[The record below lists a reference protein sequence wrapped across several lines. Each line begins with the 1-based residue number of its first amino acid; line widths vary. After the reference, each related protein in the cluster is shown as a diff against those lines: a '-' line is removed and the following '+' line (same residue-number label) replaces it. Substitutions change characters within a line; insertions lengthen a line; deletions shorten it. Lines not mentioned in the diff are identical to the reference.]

1 MDTMKKVLSVLVFLI
16 VTFKLNAQVLPTSD
30 LLLWLKSDTGVDT
43 LNGTVSRW
51 HDQSSNGND
60 AIQTDLSR
68 QPLLVGNILNGKPV
82 LRFNGLHDRLEFTN
96 STPMSRFTIFMV
108 VKNDPGGGSNPDH
121 VIAFGPQGGV
131 WDSWYFILFM
141 GVDNITDRIE
151 IGGPDGGIRAVA
163 PNLSAYGEWR
173 NISITTNQTI
183 YSTTLR
189 WNGNNATMTPVV
201 GTNMAINAPMGTGG
215 GIAGTDGDP
224 SGNTL
229 TAKCD
234 FAEILIYN
242 RVVSDSERTAVE
254 NYLSLKYNI
263 VTGIGDQKGKIIPE
277 RFALLQNYPNPFNP
291 STVIKYAIPFESN
304 VNIRFY
310 NCLGQTVR
318 EVNEGIRQP
327 GNYEINFNS
336 SGLASGIYF
345 YSIKAVSSDGK
356 NDYRAVKKMML
367 LK

>member
-1 MDTMKKVLSVLVFLI
+1 MKKALSVLVVLFVI
-16 VTFKLNAQVLPTSD
+16 FQLNAQGLPTSE
-30 LLLWLKSDTGVDT
+30 LLIWLKSDTGVDT

-51 HDQSSNGND
+51 HDQSGNGND
-60 AIQTDLSR
+60 VIQTDSSR
-68 QPLLVGNILNGKPV
+68 QPLLLGNILNGKPV
-82 LRFNGLHDRLEFTN
+82 LRFNGLHDRLEFTSSN
-96 STPMSRFTIFMV
+96 PMSKFSIFMV
-108 VKNDPGGGSNPDH
+108 VKNDPGGGQNPDH
-121 VIAFGPQGGV
+121 VMAFGPLGGS

-141 GVDNITDRIE
+141 GVDNVTDRIE
-151 IGGPDGGIRAVA
+151 IGGPDGGIRAVT

-242 RVVSDSERTAVE
+242 RVVSDSERTVVE
-254 NYLSLKYNI
+254 NYLSLKYNL
-263 VTGIGDQKGKIIPE
+263 VTGIGDQQKIIIPE
-277 RFALLQNYPNPFNP
+277 RFTLSQNYPNPFNP
-291 STVIKYAIPFESN
+291 STIIKYAIPFESN

-310 NCLGQTVR
+310 NSLGQIVR
-318 EVNEGIRQP
+318 VVNEGNRQP
-327 GNYEINFNS
+327 GNYDINFNS
-336 SGLASGIYF
+336 YGLASGIYF
-345 YSIKAVSSDGK
+345 YSIIAVSADGK
-356 NDYRAVKKMML
+356 NDFTAVKKMIL

>member
-1 MDTMKKVLSVLVFLI
+1 MKKTLTVLVGLF
-16 VTFKLNAQVLPTSD
+16 VSFQLNAQVLPTSD

-51 HDQSSNGND
+51 HDQSGNGND
-60 AIQTDLSR
+60 AIQTDSSR
-68 QPLLVGNILNGKPV
+68 QPLLVSNILNGKPV
-82 LRFNGLHDRLEFTN
+82 LRFNGIHDRLEFTN
-96 STPMSRFTIFMV
+96 STSMSRFTIFMV

-121 VIAFGPQGGV
+121 VIAFGPQGGG
-131 WDSWYFILFM
+131 WDSWLFILFM
-141 GVDNITDRIE
+141 GVDNIPDRIE

-201 GTNMAINAPMGTGG
+201 GTNMTINAPMGTGG

-242 RVVSDSERTAVE
+242 RVVSDSERTVVD
-254 NYLSLKYNI
+254 NYLSLKYNL
-263 VTGIGDQKGKIIPE
+263 VTGIGDQQEKIIPE
-277 RFALLQNYPNPFNP
+277 RFTLSQNYPNPFNP
-291 STVIKYAIPFESN
+291 STVIKYAIPFEST

-310 NCLGQTVR
+310 NSLGQIVR
-318 EVNEGIRQP
+318 EVNEGNRQS

-345 YSIKAVSSDGK
+345 YSIIAISADGK
-356 NDYRAVKKMML
+356 NDFTAVKKMIL